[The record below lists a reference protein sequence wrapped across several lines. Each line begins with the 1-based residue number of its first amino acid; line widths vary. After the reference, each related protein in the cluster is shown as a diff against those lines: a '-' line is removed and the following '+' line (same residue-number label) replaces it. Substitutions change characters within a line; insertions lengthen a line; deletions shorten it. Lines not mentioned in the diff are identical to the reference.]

1 MENILVPMTPKA
13 KLPPVNRIF
22 TGTRGSTIKRPKQ
35 SYPMAFHEPSVA
47 LPSLAAASASFD
59 GLLMDSSDE
68 EDEWTDQGTP
78 NQKLFDDID
87 DKNEEYENETPSMTL
102 RDILLRAD
110 TTQFDLL
117 GELGQDF
124 HLGFYIQ

>member
-1 MENILVPMTPKA
+1 
-13 KLPPVNRIF
+13 
-22 TGTRGSTIKRPKQ
+22 
-35 SYPMAFHEPSVA
+35 
-47 LPSLAAASASFD
+47 
-59 GLLMDSSDE
+59 MDSSDE